1 MPLEP
6 VHVLELD
13 RATSKME
20 LVRINPT
27 RTFLE
32 ATPSGMASY
41 TWQNGQWFGQGGQ
54 PMAEAEV
61 PQAFRDELAAHPIV
75 VETRGP
81 AVTATCQFCGET
93 MNRSALEVHLIAH
106 VRDTLGKAGSTA
118 PEAETIPS
126 AARRTPRPAPP
137 APGT

>member
-1 MPLEP
+1 MALEP

-13 RATSKME
+13 RATGKME
-20 LVRINPT
+20 LVRINPK
-27 RTFLE
+27 RTWLE

-41 TWQNGQWFGQGGQ
+41 TWQNGQWFQGDQ
-54 PMAEAEV
+54 PMPEAEV
-61 PQAFRDELAAHPIV
+61 PQACRDALAADPVV

-106 VRDTLGKAGSTA
+106 VRDTLGKAGSAA

-126 AARRTPRPAPP
+126 AARRAPRPAPP
-137 APGT
+137 APTS

>member
-1 MPLEP
+1 MALEP
-6 VHVLELD
+6 VHVLEVD
-13 RATSKME
+13 RATGKME

-27 RTFLE
+27 RTWLE
-32 ATPSGMASY
+32 ATSSGMASY
-41 TWQNGQWFGQGGQ
+41 TWQNGQWFQGGQ
-54 PMAEAEV
+54 PMPEDEV
-61 PQAFRDELAAHPIV
+61 PQVCRDALAANPVV

-93 MNRSALEVHLIAH
+93 MNRSALEAHLIAH
-106 VRDTLGKAGSTA
+106 VRDTLGKAGSAA

-137 APGT
+137 APTS